1 MDNIEKIKAEIE
13 AFKVNAAADLD
24 NFRLKFLSKKSELQ
38 SLLNEIKNVPA
49 EQRKAF
55 GQQVNLLKQMAQQYF
70 DEQKQRIEDAAPV
83 TGSLSDPTPPPRA
96 PNNSSTLFA

>member
-1 MDNIEKIKAEIE
+1 MDTIDKIKAEIE

-38 SLLNEIKNVPA
+38 TLLGEIKNVPA

-55 GQQVNLLKQMAQQYF
+55 GQQVNFLKQMAQQY
-70 DEQKQRIEDAAPV
+70 
-83 TGSLSDPTPPPRA
+83 
-96 PNNSSTLFA
+96 